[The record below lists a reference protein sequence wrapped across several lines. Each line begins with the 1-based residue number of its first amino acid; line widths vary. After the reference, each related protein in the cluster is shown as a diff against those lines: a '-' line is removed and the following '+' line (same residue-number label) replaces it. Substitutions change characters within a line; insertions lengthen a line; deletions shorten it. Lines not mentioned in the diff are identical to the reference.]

1 MIRIIFHI
9 IAHFS
14 LPILHILAWILGY
27 LLILIPN
34 KQRYY
39 ARTNVTVCFP
49 DWSAHQQNKLWRR
62 SLIETAKTLLE
73 FPKIWL
79 SPTDKTRKLV
89 RKTSNLDLIQQGLDR
104 GKGVILVCP
113 HLGNWEIVGCA
124 CPFPMTIM
132 YRTQNDPTLDN
143 IIREGRTHSKNELV
157 PATQK
162 GLGLLL
168 KGLKENKVIGVLPDQ
183 NPGAG
188 AGVYV
193 PFFGVLANTPIFAT
207 RLAARTGATV
217 INITAERLPFARGFH
232 LRLESASDCLHDDNV
247 ETGAACMNKDMEELI
262 MTKPEQYWW
271 SYNRFRHR
279 PEGEADI
286 Y

>member
-1 MIRIIFHI
+1 MIKLIFTILSHI
-9 IAHFS
+9 P
-14 LPILHILAWILGY
+14 LPILHLLAWPIGY
-27 LLILIPN
+27 CLILLPN
-34 KQRYY
+34 KHRHY
-39 ARTNVTVCFP
+39 AQTNVNICLP
-49 DWSAHQQNKLWRR
+49 HWPARKRKQLWCR
-62 SLIETAKTLLE
+62 SLIETTKTLLE
-73 FPKIWL
+73 FPTIWL
-79 SPTDKTRKLV
+79 NPSDKTLKQV
-89 RKTSNLDLIQQGLDR
+89 RKISNLELIQQGLDR
-104 GKGVILVCP
+104 GKGVILICP

-132 YRTQNDPTLDN
+132 YRTQNNPVLDK
-143 IIREGRTHSKNELV
+143 IIRAGRTHTKNQLV

-193 PFFGVLANTPIFAT
+193 PFFGVLANTPIFAS
-207 RLAARTGATV
+207 RLAARTDATV
-217 INITAERLPFARGFH
+217 INITAERLPYGRGFH
-232 LRLESASDCLHDDNV
+232 LRLEPASDCLHDANV
-247 ETGAACMNKDMEELI
+247 ETGAACMNTDMEQLI

-279 PEGEADI
+279 PEGEPEI